1 MRRSRLAL
9 VAVAVLLGLLWA
21 PVVRPT
27 LQAAVL
33 VAHLFSPA
41 LVGTN
46 FATWVTPAPRVREE
60 RAAFA
65 GAEMRVTWWRPAW
78 GDAHPGIMVVNG
90 ATQVGNENTATR
102 ELGAAL
108 ARAGYLVMLPEF
120 AFLKDARF
128 DPASSGQL
136 EAAFAHLRGRDETR
150 GEAVGAFGTSV
161 GGGLLLSAAGREPAL
176 SGADYLVVLGAY
188 FDMDTYL
195 ASLASEEQQLGG
207 RVVPWRPD
215 REVTERL
222 PAAARAAVPAE
233 ERSALINAMA
243 PRSFEEAL
251 GLLRALPPASREAL
265 VAVSPRSVWA
275 RIAPPVYWIHD
286 PDDAFE
292 PLAEAE
298 AAAAAPRAGRFS
310 LMAPQLVSH
319 AVPSARA
326 KAQGPLFVVGE
337 LWALITYT
345 VGILRVAG

>member
-1 MRRSRLAL
+1 MRRRLAL
-9 VAVAVLLGLLWA
+9 ITVTIAFGLLWQ

-33 VAHLFSPA
+33 VGHLFSAA

-46 FATWVTPAPRVREE
+46 LAAWVTPAPRVREE
-60 RAAFA
+60 RAVFA
-65 GAEMRVTWWRPAW
+65 GSEMRVTWWRPAW
-78 GDAHPGIMVVNG
+78 GDTHPGIMVVNG
-90 ATQVGNENTATR
+90 ATQVGNDNSATR

-136 EAAFAHLRGRDETR
+136 DAAFAHLRSREETR
-150 GEAVGAFGTSV
+150 GEAVGAFGTSI
-161 GGGLLLSAAGREPAL
+161 GGGLLLSAAGSTPAL
-176 SGADYLVVLGAY
+176 GSADYLVVLGAY

-195 ASLASEEQQLGG
+195 ASLASAEQLLGG
-207 RVVPWRPD
+207 RVAPWRPD
-215 REVTERL
+215 PEVTERL

-233 ERSALINAMA
+233 ERPALIAALA

-251 GLLRALPPASREAL
+251 GRLRALAPASRAAF
-265 VAVSPRSVWA
+265 VAVSPRSVWS

-326 KAQGPLFVVGE
+326 KAQGPFFVVGE
-337 LWALITYT
+337 VWGLISYT
-345 VGILRVAG
+345 VGILRLAG